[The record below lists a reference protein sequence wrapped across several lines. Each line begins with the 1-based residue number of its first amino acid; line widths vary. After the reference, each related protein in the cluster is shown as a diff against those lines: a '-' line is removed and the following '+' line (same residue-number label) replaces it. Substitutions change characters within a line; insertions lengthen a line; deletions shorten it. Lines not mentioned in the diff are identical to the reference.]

1 LLLELVDTHAH
12 LEDIENLDEAL
23 RRAEKAGVVA
33 VVTMGSDYESN
44 LWALE
49 ESLKHQ
55 RGNLRIHPAL
65 GLHPWS
71 LDPSKIDANIRLI
84 KENIAKSTAIG
95 EIGLDYWY
103 RDVRKSPEKKG
114 LQRELF
120 QRLLELAKRNDK
132 PVSIH
137 SRGAWADCLDIAVE
151 TGVEKAVFHWYSGPL
166 DVLRKLLDR
175 GYYISATPAAAYSKE
190 HRAAIQNTP
199 MEKLLLETDSTVT
212 YQGLPSEPAHLLK
225 TLSAVADLKGEKR
238 ETVAEKTTGNA
249 RLIFKI

>member
-1 LLLELVDTHAH
+1 LELVDTHAH

-23 RRAEKAGVVA
+23 RRAGEAGVVA

-44 LWALE
+44 LWALG

-55 RGNLRIHPAL
+55 REDLRIYPAL
-65 GLHPWS
+65 GLHPWD
-71 LDPSKIDANIRLI
+71 LDSSKIDANIRLI
-84 KENIAKSTAIG
+84 KENIGRSTAIG

-103 RDVRKSPEKKG
+103 RDVRKSPERKG

-137 SRGAWADCLDIAVE
+137 SRGAWADCFDIAVE

-190 HRAAIQNTP
+190 HRAAIQSTP
-199 MEKLLLETDSTVT
+199 MENLLLETDSTVT
-212 YQGLPSEPAHLLK
+212 YQGLPSEPAHLLQ

-249 RLIFKI
+249 RLIFRI